1 MPVQGREQLR
11 CEVVDSAK
19 AQRMPDEMQLHALIC
34 VGMKRE
40 LGVVEQAE
48 FLVGCLPT
56 RR

>member
-40 LGVVEQAE
+40 LGVGEQAE